1 MKNACA
7 IARAGFEAAAKFA
20 RPGRSDSQVVSE
32 IERACREAGSEFF
45 PHHTMFSS
53 GHDTKYLERWWYCG
67 KRKLRKKDI
76 MTADFGTMSSAYCC
90 DMARSFSIGAS
101 SKEHKDVYGTIVEAE
116 KAGQRA
122 ARPGNLASDVD
133 EAAAEVLEE
142 FRELITT
149 GEATDIG
156 HGVGLEVHEWPFL
169 GYHHIENDPMYVDRT
184 LKKNMII
191 SIEPQIYH
199 PKFGLIQI
207 EDQFRVAAGGGKILT
222 DLQREILEC

>member
-1 MKNACA
+1 MC
-7 IARAGFEAAAKFA
+7 IRD
-20 RPGRSDSQVVSE
+20 RPRRSDSQVVSE

-53 GHDTKYLERWWYCG
+53 GHDTNYLEWWWYCG
-67 KRKLRKKDI
+67 KRKLRNRDT
-76 MTADFGTMSSAYCC
+76 MTADFGTMFCAYCC
-90 DMARSFSIGAS
+90 DMARSFSIGPATE
-101 SKEHKDVYGTIVEAE
+101 EHKDVYETIIEAE

-133 EAAAEVLEE
+133 RAAADVLVE
-142 FRELITT
+142 FKDLITT
-149 GEATDIG
+149 GDAIDIG

-169 GYHHIENDPMYVDRT
+169 GYHHIENDPMYVDRV
-184 LKKNMII
+184 LKEDMII

-199 PKFGLIQI
+199 PKFGLVQI

-222 DLQREILEC
+222 DLPREILEC